1 MKRKN
6 GKTKK
11 MKTMTI
17 SELEETIRSLPEEE
31 ILRVT
36 FEEDENG
43 GEEI

>member
-6 GKTKK
+6 GKMKK

-17 SELEETIRSLPEEE
+17 SELEETIRALPEDE

-36 FEEDENG
+36 FEEEGNG